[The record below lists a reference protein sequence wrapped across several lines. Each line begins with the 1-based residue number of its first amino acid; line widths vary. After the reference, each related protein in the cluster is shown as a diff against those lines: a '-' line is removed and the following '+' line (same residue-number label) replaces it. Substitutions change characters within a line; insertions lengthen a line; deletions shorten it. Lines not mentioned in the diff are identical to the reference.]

1 MNNYKFRGKT
11 KDDKW
16 VYGPSIAKGIKHY
29 RIRPEIIIE
38 NKKPWV
44 SPWIEVIPETVGQW
58 TGLLDKNGKEIYEGD
73 ILDQQGD
80 KGKVI
85 FEKGRFSVKWD
96 DDFLTDYTFLKKI
109 TAVVEGNIYNNPK
122 LLGDKK

>member
-11 KDDKW
+11 KDEKW
-16 VYGPSIAKGIKHY
+16 VYGNIFDDSFSDFIKS
-29 RIRPEIIIE
+29 
-38 NKKPWV
+38 V
-44 SPWIEVIPETVGQW
+44 LPETVGQW
-58 TGLLDKNGKEIYEGD
+58 TGLLDKKGKEIYDGD

-85 FEKGRFSVKWD
+85 FEKGRFYVKWD
-96 DDFLTDYTFLKKI
+96 DDFLTDYTFFKKI